1 MDAASHR
8 YSMEVVHFDP
18 VGVEFYCT
26 CFCKC
31 SSLQGL
37 RYQYQWWAC
46 QVLLHWAGYFVDVA
60 DFHCWGSTAGYC
72 LQWSICLFFC
82 LVWNHIYCL
91 HNAQRFFFW
100 CLFQRSKGAGRLG
113 QQQRIRRSLHKEEAF
128 KPRVQRWV
136 VMSATPAKFLYQQ
149 EAMLRQGQM
158 WVMLAATLND
168 ELHQ

>member
-18 VGVEFYCT
+18 GGVEFYCT
-26 CFCKC
+26 SFCKC

-91 HNAQRFFFW
+91 HNTQRFFFW

-113 QQQRIRRSLHKEEAF
+113 QQKRIRRSLHKEEASNLGF
-128 KPRVQRWV
+128 KGGWWCQRHQQNSYTNRKQCWDRVKCGWCW
-136 VMSATPAKFLYQQ
+136 QQ
-149 EAMLRQGQM
+149 
-158 WVMLAATLND
+158 
-168 ELHQ
+168 H

>member
-1 MDAASHR
+1 
-8 YSMEVVHFDP
+8 MEVVHFDP
-18 VGVEFYCT
+18 GGVEFYCT
-26 CFCKC
+26 SFCKC
-31 SSLQGL
+31 SSLQGM

-91 HNAQRFFFW
+91 HNTQRFFFW

-113 QQQRIRRSLHKEEAF
+113 QQKRIRRSLHKEEAF